1 MFYSFLSRY
10 FFLMPFWENVKYF
23 IKHEREVHKYEHI
36 FIINILLYNYEFFLM
51 DSPGFPGDSVVAC
64 QCRRPGHDPRVRK
77 IPWRRKWQPTL
88 AFLPGNPLDRGG
100 WWAIVCGVTRVGHDL
115 ATKLPPPCCYSGALW
130 FGFHN
135 SSLPTPPHRENL

>member
-23 IKHEREVHKYEHI
+23 IKHEREFHKYEHI
-36 FIINILLYNYEFFLM
+36 FIINILLYNLWILFNGFTWLPWWLSGSLPMPETWVWSLGQE
-51 DSPGFPGDSVVAC
+51 DSLEKEMATHSGIFAWEL
-64 QCRRPGHDPRVRK
+64 
-77 IPWRRKWQPTL
+77 PWTEEV
-88 AFLPGNPLDRGG
+88 GG
-100 WWAIVCGVTRVGHDL
+100 IQSGVTRVRHDL
-115 ATKLPPPCCYSGALW
+115 VTKLPPPCCYSGALW